1 VSAPPEIEEAAYYQS
16 IEEFF
21 VSRRGDPLILSNA
34 DWLLIRKW
42 RLSGL
47 PLRVAMRGIADALD
61 SHAHSWGRKRKV
73 GSLAYCAA
81 EVDAA
86 RERWQRAL
94 SFDGEAETSVSAAVA
109 SFADAL
115 EAAAGRDVHGAA
127 AHSGAPDAVAPLGPR
142 GMAEARDAAA
152 QMRVLSVEASGRG
165 GSRLEELTA
174 RLGRTEKAL
183 LEAVRADSD
192 AGVLASIEAEIE
204 ADLGPYRGRMP
215 ARVLDQIRDE
225 AWARRL
231 LARHGIPRLS
241 LFHL

>member
-1 VSAPPEIEEAAYYQS
+1 MPEAAAEAALEEAAYYQT

-21 VSRRGDPLILSNA
+21 VSRRGDPLLLSNA

-42 RLSGL
+42 RRSGL
-47 PLRVAMRGIADALD
+47 PLRIALRGIGDALEG
-61 SHAHSWGRKRKV
+61 HAHSWGRKRKV

-94 SFDGEAETSVSAAVA
+94 SFDDEAETSVSAALT

-115 EAAAGRDVHGAA
+115 EGATGLGGRGAA
-127 AHSGAPDAVAPLGPR
+127 AARSAATELRAWTAP
-142 GMAEARDAAA
+142 AA
-152 QMRVLSVEASGRG
+152 
-165 GSRLEELTA
+165 GSPPRLEELTR
-174 RLGRTEKAL
+174 RLGAAEKAL
-183 LEAVRADSD
+183 REALRAD
-192 AGVLASIEAEIE
+192 AEPAILAAIDREIE
-204 ADLGPYRGRMP
+204 ADLAPYRGRMP
-215 ARVLDQIRDE
+215 ERVLDQIRDE

>member
-1 VSAPPEIEEAAYYQS
+1 MPAAAAEAALEEAAYYQT

-21 VSRRGDPLILSNA
+21 VSRRGDPLLLSNA

-42 RLSGL
+42 RRSGL
-47 PLRVAMRGIADALD
+47 PLRIALRGIGDALEG
-61 SHAHSWGRKRKV
+61 HAHSWGRKRKV

-94 SFDGEAETSVSAAVA
+94 SFDDEAETSVSAALT

-115 EAAAGRDVHGAA
+115 EGATGLGGRGAAAAGSAA
-127 AHSGAPDAVAPLGPR
+127 TELRAWTAPAAGGPP
-142 GMAEARDAAA
+142 
-152 QMRVLSVEASGRG
+152 
-165 GSRLEELTA
+165 RLEELTR
-174 RLGRTEKAL
+174 RLGATEKAL
-183 LEAVRADSD
+183 REALRAD
-192 AGVLASIEAEIE
+192 AEPAILAAIDREIE
-204 ADLGPYRGRMP
+204 ADLAPYRGRMP
-215 ARVLDQIRDE
+215 ERVLDQIRDE

>member
-1 VSAPPEIEEAAYYQS
+1 VAEAAAALEEGTYYQA

-21 VSRRGDPLILSNA
+21 VSRRGDPLFLSNA

-42 RLSGL
+42 RRSGL
-47 PLRVAMRGIADALD
+47 PLRIALRGIADAL
-61 SHAHSWGRKRKV
+61 SGHAHSWGRKRKV

-94 SFDGEAETSVSAAVA
+94 SFDDEAETSVSAALT

-115 EAAAGRDVHGAA
+115 EAATG
-127 AHSGAPDAVAPLGPR
+127 LG
-142 GMAEARDAAA
+142 
-152 QMRVLSVEASGRG
+152 GRG
-165 GSRLEELTA
+165 GPAARSVATELRAWTVPAAGGPPRLEQLTR
-174 RLGRTEKAL
+174 RLGATERAL
-183 LEAVRADSD
+183 LEALRADAEPATLD
-192 AGVLASIEAEIE
+192 ATLREIE
-204 ADLGPYRGRMP
+204 ADLAPYRGRMP
-215 ARVLDQIRDE
+215 ERVLDQIRDE

>member
-1 VSAPPEIEEAAYYQS
+1 MPEAAAEAALEEAAYYQA

-21 VSRRGDPLILSNA
+21 VSRRGDPLFLSNA

-42 RLSGL
+42 RRSGL
-47 PLRVAMRGIADALD
+47 PLRIALRGIADALD
-61 SHAHSWGRKRKV
+61 GHAHSWGRKRKV

-94 SFDGEAETSVSAAVA
+94 SFDDEAETSVSVA
-109 SFADAL
+109 LTSFADAL
-115 EAAAGRDVHGAA
+115 EAATGLGGRGGAA
-127 AHSGAPDAVAPLGPR
+127 ARS
-142 GMAEARDAAA
+142 AAA
-152 QMRVLSVEASGRG
+152 EVRAWTVPAAG
-165 GSRLEELTA
+165 GPPRLEQLTR
-174 RLGRTEKAL
+174 RLGATEKAL
-183 LEAVRADSD
+183 LEALRAD
-192 AGVLASIEAEIE
+192 AEPTTLATILREIE
-204 ADLGPYRGRMP
+204 ADLAPYRGRMP
-215 ARVLDQIRDE
+215 ERVLDQIRDE